1 MESRVQS
8 NGECRSPTT
17 TSGPPTLL
25 TEGGTM
31 DKNDDDEPWIPQKL
45 LEEDPASCGHD
56 ESVVIA
62 QEDACDDTA
71 HTENNHSTT
80 SCSSVS
86 SSSSA
91 AAADYST
98 GHRSKQQQKSL
109 DDKYFVDYSKS
120 LGTGTHTMVRKCAD
134 RATGERFAV
143 KTVRK
148 SRSKELRSMKQEAK
162 VLSRLD
168 HPFILKIKDV
178 CQDSKDYHLV
188 FEMCK
193 GGEVF
198 YLVSHET
205 ERNKTLDEDIAAKI
219 VYQVVQAIDYCHSND
234 CLHRDIKL
242 ESILLY
248 KGRNDPFKEIRL
260 IDFGL
265 AVKHTADDPP
275 LTDYVGS
282 PYDVAPEVLDNSYDR
297 ACDIWSLGV
306 MTYAL
311 LCGDAPFAG
320 DSRHELFNNIR
331 RAPLTFPHHAWGTRI
346 SELAMNFVRACKQ
359 KDPSKRPT
367 ARELLK
373 HEWIAARSNVPAH
386 IGIGKASRME
396 RFKSLFR
403 KKKKH

>member
-1 MESRVQS
+1 MESRVQP
-8 NGECRSPTT
+8 NGECESPTT
-17 TSGPPTLL
+17 TSDLSTLL
-25 TEGGTM
+25 TEGVTR
-31 DKNDDDEPWIPQKL
+31 DKHEGREPWISPKI
-45 LEEDPASCGHD
+45 LEEDPSSCGHD
-56 ESVVIA
+56 ESAVIA
-62 QEDACDDTA
+62 QEDACDDTV

-80 SCSSVS
+80 SSSSVSS

-91 AAADYST
+91 AAAAAADYST
-98 GHRSKQQQKSL
+98 GPHAEQQLRL
-109 DDKYFVDYSKS
+109 DDKYFVDYTKN
-120 LGTGTHTMVRKCAD
+120 LGTGTHTMVRKCTD

-148 SRSKELRSMKQEAK
+148 SRRKELRSMKQEAK

-198 YLVSHET
+198 DLVSHET

-219 VYQVVQAIDYCHSND
+219 VYQVVQAIDYCHSKD
-234 CLHRDIKL
+234 YLHRDIKL
-242 ESILLY
+242 ENVLLY
-248 KGRNDPFKEIRL
+248 KGRKDPFKEIRL

-265 AVKHTADDPP
+265 AVKHTVDDPP

-282 PYDVAPEVLDNSYDR
+282 PYYVAPEVLDKSYDR
-297 ACDIWSLGV
+297 SCDIWSLGV

-320 DSRHELFNNIR
+320 DSRHDLFENIR
-331 RAPLTFPHHAWGTRI
+331 RAPLTFLHHAWGTRV
-346 SELAMNFVRACKQ
+346 SQPAMNFVTVIQASGLR
-359 KDPSKRPT
+359 
-367 ARELLK
+367 RE
-373 HEWIAARSNVPAH
+373 N
-386 IGIGKASRME
+386 
-396 RFKSLFR
+396 F
-403 KKKKH
+403 